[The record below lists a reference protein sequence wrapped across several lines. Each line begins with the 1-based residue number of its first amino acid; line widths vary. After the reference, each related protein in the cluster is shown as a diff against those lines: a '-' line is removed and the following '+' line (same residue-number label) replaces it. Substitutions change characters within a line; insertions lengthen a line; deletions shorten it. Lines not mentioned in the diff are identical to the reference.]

1 MENLKPKE
9 IILLSNMIAIRWD
22 DDTETLLNN
31 KRVREACP
39 CAFCSGETDALGNK
53 HGGQTVK
60 SKEDITIL
68 NFMKVGHYGI
78 RLFWSDGHADGIYT
92 YKFLFALSSSND

>member
-9 IILLSNMIAIRWD
+9 VVLLPNMIAIKWED
-22 DDTETLLNN
+22 GSEALLNN
-31 KRVREACP
+31 KLVRESCP

-60 SKEDITIL
+60 SKDNITVL
-68 NFMKVGHYGI
+68 NFMKVGHYGL
-78 RLFWSDGHADGIYT
+78 RFFWSDGHADGIYT
-92 YKFLFALSSSND
+92 YKFLFSLSVPND